1 MAGMTRA
8 GPLTT
13 ACRPGDPI
21 GEGWRAAAW
30 SAVIAGALVLCFAG
44 VIAVSAYS
52 DLVQESGGDDS
63 LAPLG
68 LVISAVVG
76 APAALALVVA
86 GLSFVRTWAPT
97 ARKAL
102 IVMAATVV
110 ALEVFAVLAFYAGN
124 A

>member
-1 MAGMTRA
+1 
-8 GPLTT
+8 
-13 ACRPGDPI
+13 
-21 GEGWRAAAW
+21 
-30 SAVIAGALVLCFAG
+30 VLCFAG